1 VDHAV
6 LGLIGD
12 NGARRGDGRERLRS
26 GRGGRNG
33 DWGGYR
39 GDQHG
44 GLGFRRHLGGWSDG
58 LRRRGRCRRGLGFR
72 FGDRRGLDRSGY
84 LGDDRDDR
92 SRRGNR
98 FGLVVGV
105 AGLLGGRLLVCLG
118 LFGLYVASQPL
129 ALGLAAGAVGLR
141 LLDAR
146 RMTLYADTER
156 DAQIECFL
164 VGQPELFG

>member
-12 NGARRGDGRERLRS
+12 NGARSGDGRQRLGS
-26 GRGGRNG
+26 GRGSRSGG
-33 DWGGYR
+33 WGGYR

-44 GLGFRRHLGGWSDG
+44 GLGCRCHLGGRRDDRFRRDDG
-58 LRRRGRCRRGLGFR
+58 LRCRCRRGLGL
-72 FGDRRGLDRSGY
+72 GDRGSLDRSRF
-84 LGDDRDDR
+84 LGDDRSGRD
-92 SRRGNR
+92 NR
-98 FGLVVGV
+98 FGLDVG
-105 AGLLGGRLLVCLG
+105 GLLGGGLLVRLG

-129 ALGLAAGAVGLR
+129 ALGLTAGAVGLR

-164 VGQPELFG
+164 VGQAELFG